1 VGVGENPTF
10 LLVRRVIGCVS
21 WLWSDGGV
29 VHSRPQARVVPTASA
44 RGVHILSPSRTHSVH
59 GWGPPV
65 VDSNSAVILMLS
77 TGCRQAAGAC
87 AGDRVGPAKS
97 ACAA

>member
-21 WLWSDGGV
+21 WLWSDEGA
-29 VHSRPQARVVPTASA
+29 VHSCPQDRVVPTASG

-59 GWGPPV
+59 GLGPPV
-65 VDSNSAVILMLS
+65 VDSNSAVILMPS

-87 AGDRVGPAKS
+87 AEDRSAPARS
-97 ACAA
+97 WCVA